1 MKTIQKVDTFNSDVY
16 HFFNDSRITTL
27 AGLCS
32 DPYYTQLYK
41 TCANHHF
48 EQFTPLLYLA
58 YTHYIYRYD
67 DLGARFLRVHLNDD
81 YLVRIE
87 AEFYI
92 QKVTADLD
100 SVRAKRTDGRQLVTN
115 GLYIGCEQASGLIH
129 PYYFKFSNNPTEEFT
144 NLLLTFA
151 DEVPEDLNSKGRKYL
166 GEYKVNMKKYV
177 KAIECVAMCTN
188 DADKFKMATAE
199 AEHYL
204 PYISKATT
212 EDIDE

>member
-27 AGLCS
+27 AGLSS
-32 DPYYTQLYK
+32 DPYYAQLYK

-58 YTHYIYRYD
+58 YTHCIYRYD
-67 DLGARFLRVHLNDD
+67 DVEARFLRVHLNDD
-81 YLVRIE
+81 YLTRIE

-100 SVRAKRTDGRQLVTN
+100 YVRVKRTDGRQLLTH
-115 GLYIGCEQASGLIH
+115 GLYIGCEQASGFIR
-129 PYYFKFSNNPTEEFT
+129 PFYFNFSNNPTEEFT
-144 NLLLTFA
+144 LLLLSFV
-151 DEVPEDLNSKGRKYL
+151 DEVPEDMNGKGRKYL
-166 GEYKVNMKKYV
+166 NEYKANVKKYA
-177 KAIECVAMCTN
+177 KSIECTAMCTN

-212 EDIDE
+212 DDIDE